1 MPRTHY
7 SSATYSDNASA
18 TYTSVQVLLALIC
31 KHYLSGGRLNKGKKM
46 KLCIDYLREIEAKNS
61 WSRYR
66 IGKEL
71 GISSARIYQLFD
83 NGGTYDDG
91 TALRVA
97 EILGI
102 DPNLVV
108 ASAHFEREKNPQ
120 IKQFWMNLT
129 DKLSLGFNVLIE
141 CVNPRGIKLST

>member
-1 MPRTHY
+1 
-7 SSATYSDNASA
+7 
-18 TYTSVQVLLALIC
+18 
-31 KHYLSGGRLNKGKKM
+31 M
-46 KLCIDYLREIEAKNS
+46 KLCIDYLREIETQNG

-97 EILGI
+97 QILNI

-108 ASAHFEREKNPQ
+108 ASAHFEREKNPE
-120 IKQFWMNLT
+120 IKQFWKSLT
-129 DKLSLGFNVLIE
+129 DKISLGFDVLIA
-141 CVNPRGIKLST
+141 CAAPRRIRLSA